1 MKLIKNEQNGVLV
14 ITIDGRIDGEN
25 PSVFKMRV
33 HKWLKY
39 NSNLIIDCSQ
49 LSYIDSSG
57 LGALLSCLRQAVKNG
72 GDLRHIQNY
81 FGSGER
87 FAAIPTSVSMV
98 FELTRTDKVFS
109 IFGSVS
115 KALASFD

>member
-72 GDLRHIQNY
+72 GDLRL
-81 FGSGER
+81 
-87 FAAIPTSVSMV
+87 AAIPTSVSMV